1 VEEEA
6 MRAIFGVVSLLV
18 ALAVVGVLAKNQLRA
33 AKSVGASL
41 PAGSG
46 TGSPAAPASGTPA
59 GEARQ
64 IQQQVSHDVAR
75 ALEQGAARNRDADR

>member
-6 MRAIFGVVSLLV
+6 MRAVFGVVSLLV
-18 ALAVVGVLAKNQLRA
+18 ALAVVGVLAKNQWRA
-33 AKSVGASL
+33 ARSVGASL

-64 IQQQVSHDVAR
+64 IQQQVGHDVAQ
-75 ALEQGAARNRDADR
+75 ALEQGAARTRDADR